1 MVEGHKDIW
10 SSLLHGCEAWTVTAA
25 NEKRLEA
32 FEIWCWRRMLRVSW
46 VGRKT
51 NESILEEIGKKR
63 EMLRMIRIRQLGFL
77 GHILRKEALENLSLT
92 GKIAR
97 SRGRGRPRKKYMDG
111 IRKTIMGGLS
121 IGETLQMT
129 RDRREWKSIIVNV
142 FSDTTRRQGNVD
154 AHRAHKYCLHIE
166 VLKYGYMSDA
176 FMIVMQ
182 KA

>member
-1 MVEGHKDIW
+1 
-10 SSLLHGCEAWTVTAA
+10 
-25 NEKRLEA
+25 
-32 FEIWCWRRMLRVSW
+32 MLRVSW

-111 IRKTIMGGLS
+111 NKKNTPGGS
-121 IGETLQMT
+121 STWEILQMI
-129 RDRREWKSIIVNV
+129 RDRREWKSMNANG
-142 FSDTTRRQGNVD
+142 FSDTARRYGM
-154 AHRAHKYCLHIE
+154 RTLWGKLF
-166 VLKYGYMSDA
+166 LKLAKDVSTTGFFSRLGCSH
-176 FMIVMQ
+176 
-182 KA
+182 